1 MLSKTFFTSP
11 AVKEYKEE
19 LEHEGLMN
27 DEFQS
32 LVCNY
37 KTIYGGKT
45 STLRKDISE

>member
-19 LEHEGLMN
+19 LEHEELMN

-37 KTIYGGKT
+37 KTIYKGKT
-45 STLRKDISE
+45 STPRKDISE